1 MVRDGPAPARR
12 GAGKRGN
19 AAAMTD
25 REGAQRLLRALA
37 VLMALT
43 AVGTTGYVLLG
54 AQSWIDALYMTVTT
68 LATVGYGEIVPLG
81 PGGRVFTMLLIAG
94 GVGVAL
100 YAFTSVAQFA
110 VEGRLREML
119 GGSTMHRTIEAMRDH
134 VVVCGYG
141 RLGRVV
147 VAELRRAGVP
157 LVVVDVDPQVAEE
170 LEAERIPHV
179 IGSALAESTLER
191 AGLARARAI
200 AVATPSDADN
210 VFITLSARER
220 HPEVRIHA
228 RAETDAG
235 MRHLRLAGAHQ
246 VLSAYH
252 TGGLKLAASIVR
264 PTVVDFLELAAPGGA
279 EEVDLGEVRVEPR
292 SELIGRSLHAIE
304 DAHPRLRIVAVRRGE
319 AEVLLVPEPGT
330 SVRDG
335 DHLVAVGV
343 RGSLAALAQ
352 AAQAH

>member
-1 MVRDGPAPARR
+1 MNDE
-12 GAGKRGN
+12 
-19 AAAMTD
+19 D
-25 REGAQRLLRALA
+25 GAQRLLRALA
-37 VLMALT
+37 ALVALT
-43 AVGTTGYVLLG
+43 AIGTTGYLLLG
-54 AQSWIDALYMTVTT
+54 AQTWIDALYMTITT

-81 PGGRVFTMLLIAG
+81 PVGRIFTMLLIAG

-100 YAFTSVAQFA
+100 YAFTSLAQFA
-110 VEGRLREML
+110 VEGRLRAML
-119 GGSTMHRTIEAMRDH
+119 GGSTMQRTIEGMREH

-147 VAELRRAGVP
+147 VAELRRAGIP
-157 LVVVDVDPQVAEE
+157 VVVIDIDPQVAEE
-170 LEAERIPHV
+170 LEAEHLPHV
-179 IGSALAESTLER
+179 IGTALAETVLER
-191 AGLARARAI
+191 AGISRARAI

-210 VFITLSARER
+210 VFITLSVRER
-220 HPEVRIHA
+220 HPGVRIHA

-246 VLSAYH
+246 VMSAYH
-252 TGGLKLAASIVR
+252 SGGLKLAASIVR
-264 PTVVDFLELAAPGGA
+264 PTVVDFLELASPGGV

-292 SELIGRSLHAIE
+292 SPLIGRTLHAIE
-304 DAHPRLRIVAVRRGE
+304 GDHARLRIVAVRRGE
-319 AEVLLVPEPGT
+319 TEVLLVPDPGT
-330 SVRDG
+330 AIRDG